1 MTYNLYAA
9 WFQPIGDHGE
19 LTSRIEN
26 VYVGEYEARIF
37 NTDGADDVSSYSL
50 WNAYFQ
56 YKPNEGP
63 WYVSASVTNIAD
75 EEGVSGRF
83 VDPYSSGTVS
93 NEYVPPRQLL
103 VTFGFEF

>member
-1 MTYNLYAA
+1 M
-9 WFQPIGDHGE
+9 P
-19 LTSRIEN
+19 
-26 VYVGEYEARIF
+26 
-37 NTDGADDVSSYSL
+37 SYSL

-56 YKPNEGP
+56 YQPNDEP
-63 WYVSASVTNIAD
+63 WFVSASITNIGD
-75 EEGVSGRF
+75 EEGISGRF